1 MRKVKKG
8 VRRETLGLY
17 TQAVAEDGGKNFEDV
32 TVTSLWVQVSR
43 REIRLD
49 QSLIKIGQ
57 GRLSAAAQAAETKSV
72 AGIQKRLC
80 RQPDRT
86 E

>member
-49 QSLIKIGQ
+49 QSLIKIG
-57 GRLSAAAQAAETKSV
+57 
-72 AGIQKRLC
+72 
-80 RQPDRT
+80 
-86 E
+86 